1 MKLANSSSG
10 GKLVLLE
17 VTKPD
22 KLGIGFAMGLLPGWW
37 LGNLN
42 PNVSTQSM
50 LTFQGVDEGRQW
62 SPCVSDMEWNDIFSR
77 NGFSK
82 AEAIFQDYQNEWCQ
96 ETSVMICTALDSS
109 DILPS
114 PMDLLVIADD
124 HLAFQNEIADSLQ
137 KRLTLATGSRCEILP
152 LRDVSKRANLQ
163 DVFCISVLELG
174 VPFLRDLE
182 IGAYSNLQTLLT
194 TAQHLLW
201 VSGNERD
208 RDPLSIGMVEGL
220 GRVLHNENPSHTF
233 VTLSLRSSADTGA
246 STQYEHSIVKTLIA
260 TVQRRKNDLY
270 EREYVEE
277 NGMIKLGRIIEARYL
292 DHHLSVQ
299 QLPCQSKVLPF
310 GFGQPLVLSVASPGL
325 LDSLHFRADKE
336 LSEDLA
342 PNEVEVEVRAVGLN
356 FIDLLTA
363 LGRLD
368 RKNMGTECAGV
379 VVRVGE
385 QAEFQVGDRVMLAYV
400 NTFRT
405 FVRCPSECAVK
416 IPDCLPFLEAAALP
430 TTLTTAYHTLIDT
443 ANLQKGESVLIHSAA
458 GGTGQSAIQ
467 IAQYLGAEIYVTV
480 GSNAKKQFVIERY
493 GIPESHIFSSR
504 NTSFVER
511 IKRMR
516 KDRGIDVIL
525 NSLSGERL
533 IASWECIAPFGR
545 FIEIGKND
553 ILAHN
558 KISLFPF
565 ARNVTFSAV
574 DMAAM
579 GLERPKHVQKLLRD
593 VVTLVE
599 AGKLRVSQPLQSYR
613 LSELEQAFRYMQTG
627 KSMGKLVVEMIKED
641 QVSVGAHD

>member
-1 MKLANSSSG
+1 MWKKES
-10 GKLVLLE
+10 K
-17 VTKPD
+17 
-22 KLGIGFAMGLLPGWW
+22 
-37 LGNLN
+37 
-42 PNVSTQSM
+42 
-50 LTFQGVDEGRQW
+50 LTFQGVDEGRQL
-62 SPCVSDMEWNDIFSR
+62 SPCVSEMEWNHILSR

-82 AEAIFQDYQNEWCQ
+82 AETVFHDYQNEWCQ

-109 DILPS
+109 DLPPA

-124 HLAFQNEIADSLQ
+124 HLPSQNEIADCLQ
-137 KRLTLATGSRCEILP
+137 KQLAMAMGLNCGILP
-152 LRDVSKRANLQ
+152 LRDVSKTANLQ
-163 DVFCISVLELG
+163 NVFCISVLELG
-174 VPFLRDLE
+174 FPFLRDLE
-182 IGAYSNLQTLLT
+182 REAYSNLQTLLT

-201 VSGNERD
+201 VNSHERD
-208 RDPLSIGMVEGL
+208 GDSLSIGMVEGL
-220 GRVLHNENPSHTF
+220 GRVLRTENPSHTF
-233 VTLSLRSSADTGA
+233 VTLSLSSPVDTGA
-246 STQYEHSIVKTLIA
+246 STQYDHCIVKTLTA
-260 TVQRRKNDLY
+260 TLKQMRNGPY
-270 EREYVEE
+270 ERDYVEA
-277 NGMIKLGRIIEARYL
+277 NGMIKVGRIIEARYL

-299 QLPCQSKVLPF
+299 QLPCQSQVLPF

-325 LDSLHFRADKE
+325 LDSMHFRVDKE
-336 LSEDLA
+336 MSEDLA
-342 PNEVEVEVRAVGLN
+342 LNEIEVEVKAVGLN

-363 LGRLD
+363 LGRLE

-379 VVRVGE
+379 VMRVGE

-405 FVRCPSECAVK
+405 FARCPSDCAVK
-416 IPDCLPFLEAAALP
+416 IPDHLPFFEAAALP
-430 TTLTTAYHTLIDT
+430 TTLTTAYHALIDT

-480 GSNAKKQFVIERY
+480 GSNAKKQLVIERY

-504 NTSFVER
+504 NTSFAEG

-516 KDRGIDVIL
+516 EGRGIDVIL
-525 NSLSGERL
+525 NSLSGEQL

-574 DMAAM
+574 DMAVM
-579 GLERPKHVQKLLRD
+579 GLERPKHVRKLLRD
-593 VVTLVE
+593 VMTLVE

-613 LSELEQAFRYMQTG
+613 LSELEQAFRHMQSG
-627 KSMGKLVVEMIKED
+627 KSMGKLVVEMITED
-641 QVSVGAHD
+641 EVSVGAPD